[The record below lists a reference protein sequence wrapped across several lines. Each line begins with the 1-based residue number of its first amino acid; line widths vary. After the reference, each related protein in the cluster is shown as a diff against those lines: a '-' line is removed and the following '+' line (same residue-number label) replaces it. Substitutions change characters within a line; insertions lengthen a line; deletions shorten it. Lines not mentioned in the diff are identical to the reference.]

1 MSANTPAEGKYL
13 YCLIRADAAREF
25 ASRGIGE
32 RGDPVYS
39 IVGAGGLA
47 AVVSDS
53 PIVEYEGSRRNMM
66 AHTRVLEEVMQ
77 EHTVLPVRFGVVAP
91 DAAAIARQLAGARAA
106 ELISIIDSLDGKIE
120 LGLKAFWFE
129 EVIFAEIVAQNAQV
143 RQLRDSLAGRSA
155 EETYYERI
163 RLGELIEGEMAARR
177 AADAEAI
184 LAALRPLVDDL
195 RVNQVITDRMVL
207 NAAFLLGREREPQ
220 FDAAVNALD
229 AAMGKRIM
237 FKYVGPV
244 PAYNFVTITIGW
256 G

>member
-1 MSANTPAEGKYL
+1 
-13 YCLIRADAAREF
+13 
-25 ASRGIGE
+25 
-32 RGDPVYS
+32 
-39 IVGAGGLA
+39 
-47 AVVSDS
+47 
-53 PIVEYEGSRRNMM
+53 
-66 AHTRVLEEVMQ
+66 MQ

-91 DAAAIARQLAGARAA
+91 DSAAIARQLAGARAA